1 MSKINIILPM
11 NGLGNRF
18 RDDDY
23 HMPKPLINVLGKPMI
38 FWLLDNLDLSLVDQI
53 VIPYTNLLDNFNFQQ
68 QLKEKYKNI
77 EFKFHPITTN
87 TKGAAETV
95 YLALELL
102 DDETLSQNIMIMD
115 CDTFYFDNVIQRY
128 QNSVTKNSIF
138 YFNDQQEYP
147 IYSYI
152 KIDQEGLV
160 TEIREKVKISE
171 NANCGIYCFETGQ
184 LLKKYCSK
192 LLETNHLDRGE
203 FYISCLYDLMLKDEI
218 VIGSQQISNF
228 NCVGTPMQLKIFCET
243 HANGLDR
250 FCFDLDG
257 TLVTKPQ
264 IDGDYSSC
272 LPIEKNINLLKHLKN
287 LGHYVIIHTARRMRT
302 HNGNLGRVVQDIGL
316 VTHEQLKKFD
326 IPHDELVFGKP
337 YANFYIDDHAVNCN
351 LNLEKQLGYYNSTIK
366 SRSFNNIEILNS
378 MVIKTGKILGE
389 KYYYTQLGK
398 FPRVAN
404 IFPKLL
410 DVSQDKIIV
419 ERIKGLNFSYLY
431 TNNSLTEN
439 QLIQFL
445 ETLFRIHQEQNS
457 DIAIDSVAEFNV
469 KKILERYNS
478 FNYARFFESK
488 KTLGLILDFLQNY
501 KPESLTMIHGDPVF
515 TNVIVNDN
523 NQIKLI
529 DMRGQIG
536 DIYTVFGD
544 PLYDISKIYQSL
556 TGYDHIL
563 NGLERRID
571 DKLIDRFKQFVNIH
585 YKFDISVVK
594 RFTASLYF
602 SLIPLH
608 NDEKCESYYQLARQL
623 IR

>member
-272 LPIEKNINLLKHLKN
+272 LPIEKNINLLKHL
-287 LGHYVIIHTARRMRT
+287 
-302 HNGNLGRVVQDIGL
+302 
-316 VTHEQLKKFD
+316 
-326 IPHDELVFGKP
+326 
-337 YANFYIDDHAVNCN
+337 
-351 LNLEKQLGYYNSTIK
+351 
-366 SRSFNNIEILNS
+366 
-378 MVIKTGKILGE
+378 
-389 KYYYTQLGK
+389 
-398 FPRVAN
+398 
-404 IFPKLL
+404 
-410 DVSQDKIIV
+410 
-419 ERIKGLNFSYLY
+419 
-431 TNNSLTEN
+431 
-439 QLIQFL
+439 
-445 ETLFRIHQEQNS
+445 
-457 DIAIDSVAEFNV
+457 
-469 KKILERYNS
+469 
-478 FNYARFFESK
+478 
-488 KTLGLILDFLQNY
+488 
-501 KPESLTMIHGDPVF
+501 
-515 TNVIVNDN
+515 
-523 NQIKLI
+523 
-529 DMRGQIG
+529 
-536 DIYTVFGD
+536 
-544 PLYDISKIYQSL
+544 
-556 TGYDHIL
+556 
-563 NGLERRID
+563 
-571 DKLIDRFKQFVNIH
+571 
-585 YKFDISVVK
+585 
-594 RFTASLYF
+594 
-602 SLIPLH
+602 
-608 NDEKCESYYQLARQL
+608 
-623 IR
+623 

>member
-1 MSKINIILPM
+1 M